1 MSFGIAVR
9 NGVAI
14 GLTTVAT
21 LGRTV
26 ASVVTGIFLGT
37 ESDMTLTTESGEL
50 LLVEPVV

>member
-14 GLTTVAT
+14 GLATVAT
-21 LGRTV
+21 LGRNIAGAV
-26 ASVVTGIFLGT
+26 SGIFLGT